1 MLNTDIAKN
10 NLLIALLGIA
20 IAGIGFGLVT
30 PVAVILLEKNHT
42 PGYITGIVT
51 MTGYFAIFLFSP
63 YAGKLYYKYN
73 LKKVLII
80 GMILWSLGAAGHIFW
95 RNLIILFI
103 VKVIMGIGGTLVFIG
118 TEVLINYCSNET
130 NRGKNIGLYATLLS
144 AGIAVGTL
152 LIWTVEIKDYLPFVL
167 GSCIMLFVTLFIQ
180 FKFYNLYLGN
190 SKNQLKEKFSFFDMP
205 MLGVF
210 SSFIY
215 GLFESSVVVAL
226 PLYSLRIG
234 FTENEVSYLLAS
246 FVTGGIILLYFISRF
261 ADFYSKYNVL
271 LIISFLLFIL
281 FLFPIFS
288 HNFLFLIIMLFI
300 LGGIIPAF
308 YTVGLSYTAEKVEN
322 KYITFANS
330 YYIMLYGLG
339 TIIGPIFGSL
349 LVDWNL
355 KIGFWLISSILCLMF
370 FIVFSSNKLVSK
382 VKA

>member
-1 MLNTDIAKN
+1 
-10 NLLIALLGIA
+10 
-20 IAGIGFGLVT
+20 
-30 PVAVILLEKNHT
+30 
-42 PGYITGIVT
+42 
-51 MTGYFAIFLFSP
+51 
-63 YAGKLYYKYN
+63 
-73 LKKVLII
+73 
-80 GMILWSLGAAGHIFW
+80 
-95 RNLIILFI
+95 
-103 VKVIMGIGGTLVFIG
+103 
-118 TEVLINYCSNET
+118 
-130 NRGKNIGLYATLLS
+130 
-144 AGIAVGTL
+144 
-152 LIWTVEIKDYLPFVL
+152 
-167 GSCIMLFVTLFIQ
+167 
-180 FKFYNLYLGN
+180 LGN